1 MENKKY
7 ARIIN
12 DVDIFGYKIIPVV
25 QTFEIIKEAESYVA
39 LGLDNQSLY
48 LMKKED
54 VEFL

>member
-25 QTFEIIKEAESYVA
+25 QIFEIIKEAESYVA
-39 LGLDNQSLY
+39 LGLDNQVLY

>member
-39 LGLDNQSLY
+39 LGLDNQVLY

>member
-12 DVDIFGYKIIPVV
+12 DVDIFGYKIIPFV
-25 QTFEIIKEAESYVA
+25 QIFEIIKEAESYVA
-39 LGLDNQSLY
+39 LGLDNQVLY

-54 VEFL
+54 IEFL